1 MPTSERTLSKYRS
14 IFEQCDT
21 DQNNLICLAE
31 LTAFLRSKGHTNDL
45 SDEKVSYVFKLANRD
60 GDKTLNFD
68 EFVYMLEHPDLQ
80 HLFGHYMNNYVNFLI
95 PQHKEKPVRVVPK
108 GRSIRVGYAKTAAT
122 QVGLQRRISIESTE
136 ISLFVKED
144 EDIVYGDQYTCCPPP
159 LAILLITLLELAFF
173 IVDEST
179 EDPAV
184 GEIGKTAQVFMYEPS
199 KRHEAWRF
207 LTYMFV
213 HIGYLHIIVNLVI
226 QLVLGVPLEMVH
238 KWWRVL
244 LLYFAGVIAGSLATS
259 ITDPRVR
266 LAGASGGVYCL
277 LTAHIATIIMVRT
290 GQECELERNDVA
302 LRPIGH
308 LLDCGVWRFRQ
319 LDIQPLLLGDA
330 GPSWVHCASWR
341 RSRRPAGGH
350 LFAEK
355 PQREELRTVLVVGGR
370 HHLWGFDG
378 HGHFPQCDAS
388 PSISGSS
395 LTTNIELF
403 F

>member
-277 LTAHIATIIMVRT
+277 LTAHIATIIMNWSEMTLPFV
-290 GQECELERNDVA
+290 
-302 LRPIGH
+302 
-308 LLDCGVWRFRQ
+308 Q
-319 LDIQPLLLGDA
+319 LAIYLIVVFGD
-330 GPSWVHCASWR
+330 
-341 RSRRPAGGH
+341 
-350 LFAEK
+350 L
-355 PQREELRTVLVVGGR
+355 
-370 HHLWGFDG
+370 
-378 HGHFPQCDAS
+378 
-388 PSISGSS
+388 GSS
-395 LTTNIELF
+395 IYNRYYLETQDQVGYTAHLGGAVAGLLVGIYLLKNLNVKSCERYLWWAAVITYGVLMVTAIF
-403 F
+403 LNVMLPHRYPARV